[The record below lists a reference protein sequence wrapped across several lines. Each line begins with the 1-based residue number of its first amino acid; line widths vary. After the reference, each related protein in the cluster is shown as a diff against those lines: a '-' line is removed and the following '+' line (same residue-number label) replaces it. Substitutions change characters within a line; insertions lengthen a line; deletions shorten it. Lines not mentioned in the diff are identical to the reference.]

1 MPEQAVV
8 QEVADIEL
16 GGLLREAQH
25 LGTCLRD
32 DAVVAEQDRL
42 AGRHTVGEQGP
53 VAGQGAHIALAFITA
68 CALLAT
74 TSAIRR

>member
-1 MPEQAVV
+1 MSEQAVV
-8 QEVADIEL
+8 LEVADI
-16 GGLLREAQH
+16 GMGALLREAQH

-42 AGRHTVGEQGP
+42 AGGHSVDEQGP
-53 VAGQGAHIALAFITA
+53 VAGQGVHIALAFIKA

-74 TSAIRR
+74 TSAIRC